1 MEGKEERMDDDELD
15 RDIRD
20 LLHHPARESAQDRAI
35 AFAQRRLDR
44 DMEEAARMR
53 RGATR
58 RRVGRVL
65 IATALFILLAAA
77 AATATDSHFLRDL
90 LGKETPLADRI
101 GPISEGKGVTPT
113 IDRFGDPADVEV
125 SDSDWA
131 ELVRSASLVSGS
143 SSLMPRAQ
151 ARVLLKYEDDRSSV
165 TVTAA
170 PTENRFVCYVVSGAF
185 SLRNCAAYFTA
196 KAPLIPS
203 VATTAAGLA
212 AIAGIAANEV
222 ESVTVRLD
230 RGRRAALVRNNAF
243 VWIASSSEDIPRSI
257 DAEMADGSHYAVKL
271 ASPTAAPPVRPTK

>member
-1 MEGKEERMDDDELD
+1 MDDDELD

-101 GPISEGKGVTPT
+101 DPISSGGRVTPT
-113 IDRFGDPADVEV
+113 IDRFDEPADIKV
-125 SDSDWA
+125 SDIDWA
-131 ELVRSASLVSGS
+131 ELTRTATLLSGA

-151 ARVLLKYEDDRSSV
+151 ARVLLQYEDDHSTV
-165 TVTAA
+165 TITAA
-170 PTENRFVCYVVSGAF
+170 PTRTRSVCYVVSGTF
-185 SLRNCAAYFTA
+185 SLRNCAAYFTNR
-196 KAPLIPS
+196 APLIS
-203 VATTAAGLA
+203 TVAQTPMGWA
-212 AIAGIAANEV
+212 AIAGIAADEV
-222 ESVTVRLD
+222 ESVSVRLD

-243 VWIASSSEDIPRSI
+243 VWIASNDVDIPRAV
-257 DAEMADGSHYAVKL
+257 DAEMADGSHYSVKL
-271 ASPTAAPPVRPTK
+271 ASPVAAPPVRPTK